1 MPAGDWVFHWA
12 NHAASSEQFH
22 LPCVD
27 ERVVSFNLM
36 QPGTVELKVPVN
48 TDVGRH
54 IALGTGWGYVLAY
67 QNGTLRGVYETVSTD
82 VGPRSGEGLPS
93 VAIVGTESAYV
104 RAANTLLDANKPY
117 VFPATAGNVGTRFD
131 SLINAAPIWGLTAS
145 GTSSGGSVNPS
156 TFEQGIDLLTLIQ
169 AFAWRGSGFDFTFLP
184 RWTTTS
190 GFRTVGEFYAA
201 TTIGSTMTSNRFE
214 FGAGTRANLTEYS
227 WKRLGGDH
235 LVNVVYVPSNGSS
248 DANATGVKSAADV
261 TSINAYGLRAKWVT
275 ADFEDATLRQ
285 SLADDHL
292 LYRKNPRRILNI
304 TPNVNDGSGL
314 VPKPLVDYEPG
325 MTVPVT
331 IKDSGQTII
340 DANVR
345 IYGIKIT
352 LDKDGKETVALET
365 SPETAA

>member
-1 MPAGDWVFHWA
+1 
-12 NHAASSEQFH
+12 
-22 LPCVD
+22 
-27 ERVVSFNLM
+27 M
-36 QPGTVELKVPVN
+36 QPGTVELKVPLN

-54 IALGTGWGYVLAY
+54 IALGTGWGYILAY

-117 VFPATAGNVGTRFD
+117 VFPATAGQIGTRLAT
-131 SLINAAPIWGLTAS
+131 LIDANPIWGLIDQ
-145 GTSSGGSVNPS
+145 TSPAATPSVNPS

-169 AFAWRGSGFDFTFLP
+169 AFAWRGSGFDFMFLP
-184 RWTTTS
+184 QWTITG

-201 TTIGSTMTSNRFE
+201 TTIGTTMTTNRFE

-235 LVNVVYVPSNGSS
+235 LGNGVFVPSNGSS
-248 DANATGVKSAADV
+248 DANAAGVKSATDG
-261 TSINAYGLRAKWVT
+261 TSIGAYGLRTKWVT

-292 LYRKNPRRILNI
+292 LYRKQPRQILNI
-304 TPNVNDGSGL
+304 TPNINDGSGL

-325 MTVPVT
+325 TTVPVT
-331 IKDSGQTII
+331 IKDSGYTII

-345 IYGIKIT
+345 IYGIKLT